1 VSRDPHARG
10 RQPRIVTPANLLGLL
25 RIGLTPVVIALLL
38 LPFPGAGVGA
48 AVIFAVAGATD
59 VLDGWIA
66 RSRGEVTA
74 LGVFLDLTADKV
86 LVAGVMIAMVEV
98 GLLPTWIV
106 ATILVRDFVVQ
117 GMRQFAAATNVVIAA
132 RRIGKA
138 KTFTTLF
145 GMVLLLLAFDGRTG
159 GPLAAAGLEP
169 ALATAGFWVM
179 VLATG
184 LAIVSA
190 IDYVRG
196 ALPLLL
202 GRS

>member
-1 VSRDPHARG
+1 MSRDPHARG
-10 RQPRIVTPANLLGLL
+10 RQPRIATPANLLGLL

-48 AVIFAVAGATD
+48 AVTFAVAGATD

-66 RSRGEVTA
+66 RSRGEVTP

-159 GPLAAAGLEP
+159 GPFAAAGLEP